1 MTNTG
6 APIALG
12 LDRVVD
18 TINMDSQEEALLRE
32 KLSELRA
39 EHRELDLQLTEI
51 ELAAAHDQITMKRL
65 KKKKLALKDQ
75 ISNLEDRL
83 FPDII
88 A

>member
-1 MTNTG
+1 M
-6 APIALG
+6 
-12 LDRVVD
+12 VD
-18 TINMDSQEEALLRE
+18 TIVMDSQEEALLRE
-32 KLSELRA
+32 RLSELRA
-39 EHRELDLQLTEI
+39 QHRDLDRQIAEI

-65 KKKKLALKDQ
+65 KKQKLVLKDQ